1 MQNNMPTKEYYTSL
15 TEGAMIAA
23 IAVVMGVMTFYLPII
38 GIAVAFLWSLPFS
51 VAVVRRGIRCGILS
65 LISAGLLMAMLVEPF
80 LAARMVISFG
90 ILGLMLGFG
99 YRRNWSGTR
108 IFCSG
113 LLTALLGE
121 ALSFGL
127 LFLLMGINPLN
138 MTLDACTETFNSVFK
153 FYEEMGMFT
162 ENLATKKK

>member
-51 VAVVRRGIRCGILS
+51 VAVVRCGIRCGILS

-90 ILGLMLGFG
+90 I
-99 YRRNWSGTR
+99 
-108 IFCSG
+108 CC
-113 LLTALLGE
+113 
-121 ALSFGL
+121 
-127 LFLLMGINPLN
+127 MGILVFRSLLN
-138 MTLDACTETFNSVFK
+138 TTMSQRQGIGLDV
-153 FYEEMGMFT
+153 
-162 ENLATKKK
+162 